1 MGVGFKG
8 RVSQFT
14 LGRERALGE
23 TLELGGSGLVKL
35 MVKLSLR
42 QTFTKDPSM
51 PR

>member
-23 TLELGGSGLVKL
+23 TLELGGGLVKL